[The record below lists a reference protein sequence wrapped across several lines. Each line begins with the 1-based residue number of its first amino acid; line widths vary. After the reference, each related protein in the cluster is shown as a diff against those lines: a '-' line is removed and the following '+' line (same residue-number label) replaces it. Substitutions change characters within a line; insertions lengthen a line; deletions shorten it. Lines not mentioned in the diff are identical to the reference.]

1 MMGQAA
7 GITAAL
13 AAAGGCDVRDVD
25 AADVRRIVLERGAV
39 LEV

>member
-13 AAAGGCDVRDVD
+13 CIQRACDPRDVPLNE
-25 AADVRRIVLERGAV
+25 VRRIVVERGAD